1 MMTRARNPI
10 CLTIVLALAICAVAA
25 SAAEEDLSEKMSA
38 EKMRTSKQF
47 KQLDIV
53 NIDQMEFVNNR
64 PVLMKGHVE
73 LVLLPR
79 DPKEDQVILKAD
91 RARCVYKSETAK
103 MPDEVIIEGNVTVL
117 QGTNRFT
124 SDKAT
129 WYRQE
134 GRVLCEGNP
143 VATYA
148 QSTIRAERIEY
159 YLDEK
164 RIVGYTVS
172 GTWPFEETAEGEEDS
187 VQ

>member
-1 MMTRARNPI
+1 MTCARNLT
-10 CLTIVLALAICAVAA
+10 CLTVVLTVAVCAVAV
-25 SAAEEDLSEKMSA
+25 SAAEKEQAEEMSVEKMKA
-38 EKMRTSKQF
+38 SKQF

-64 PVLMKGHVE
+64 PSLMKGHVE
-73 LVLLPR
+73 LVLIPR
-79 DPKEDQVILKAD
+79 DPKENQVILKAD
-91 RARCVYKSETAK
+91 RARCIYKSETAK

-117 QGTNRFT
+117 QGTTRFT

-129 WYRQE
+129 WYRAE

-148 QSTIRAERIEY
+148 QGTTRAERIEY

-164 RIVGYTVS
+164 RIVGYKVS
-172 GTWPFEETAEGEEDS
+172 GIWLFEETTEGEEDDA
-187 VQ
+187 Q